1 MGISVLFIEADGKL
15 RSGWRFAV
23 FVAAFVI
30 LAGVLQVPLFLVFGR
45 EGTSTTTGF
54 VFQGLSLL
62 IPALFVGWICD
73 RVFEKR
79 SFEDLGA
86 SFSPGW
92 LKHFAVGLAVG
103 AATLALAVGIAALFG
118 GLSFT
123 PDPVDWSSIGR
134 TLGLS
139 FIIFTVFA
147 ASEEAL
153 FRGYPLQTFL
163 HSDLTWFGVLFMAAL
178 FAMTHVGNPR
188 SDTLSW
194 INTFVAGVWFAV
206 AYLQT
211 RDLWFPFGMHLMW
224 NWMQGAFFGIE
235 VSGLTDIT
243 SAPLLKEI
251 DRGPA
256 WLTGEAYGIKA
267 GVACT
272 AALVVSTLVIFLLP
286 DRKSA

>member
-1 MGISVLFIEADGKL
+1 MGISSLFIGLDGKL

-30 LAGVLQVPLFLVFGR
+30 LAGILQVPLFLVFGR
-45 EGTSTTTGF
+45 EGTSTTAGF
-54 VFQGLSLL
+54 VFQGLTLL
-62 IPALFVGWICD
+62 IPALFVGWFCN
-73 RVFEKR
+73 RVFEKLP
-79 SFEDLGA
+79 FESLGA

-92 LKHFAVGLAVG
+92 FKHFATGLTAGAV
-103 AATLALAVGIAALFG
+103 TLASAVGIAALFG

-123 PDPVDWSSIGR
+123 PDPVALSSIGR
-134 TLGLS
+134 TFGLS
-139 FIIFTVFA
+139 FIVFTVFA

-163 HSDLTWFGVLFMAAL
+163 HSNLTWFGILFMAVV
-178 FAMTHVGNPR
+178 FATTHVGNPR
-188 SDTLSW
+188 ADTLSW

-206 AYLQT
+206 AYLKT

-251 DRGPA
+251 DCGPA
-256 WLTGEAYGIKA
+256 WLTGEAYGIEA

-272 AALVVSTLVIFLLP
+272 VALVVSTLVIFLLP